1 MIVTISRQPGSLG
14 EEIAIKLAKERG
26 FGYLDRD
33 VLKKRLLDQRLPEFL
48 IDKFDEKNPGYWSS
62 FSDKK
67 ERYLNNLKMV
77 ILDFASNGDCVLVGR
92 GAQVLFAG
100 VPGVVK
106 VRITAPHS
114 ISIRQFSEEKGC
126 SEKEA
131 EKIIG
136 HINNER
142 KGFYRSFFN
151 AALES
156 HELYDLIINTRYID
170 VDGAVIVING
180 LIEVKK
186 NMDCSLE
193 DLILKQKVIE
203 EILYIRK
210 IPVHG
215 LNVTVEKGS
224 VTLIG
229 SVLVKENID
238 LCRISVMEISGVVS
252 VSSERVM
259 TREINTYHI

>member
-14 EEIAIKLAKERG
+14 EKIATKLAEEKG

-33 VLKKRLLDQRLPEFL
+33 LLKKRLLDQKLPEFL
-48 IDKFDEKNPGYWSS
+48 IDKYDEKNPGYWSS
-62 FSDKK
+62 FSEKK

-100 VPGVVK
+100 IPGVVK
-106 VRITAPHS
+106 VRIIAPHS

-126 SEKEA
+126 SEREA

-156 HELYDLIINTRYID
+156 HELYDLIINTKYLDVNGAVNVISSLID
-170 VDGAVIVING
+170 V
-180 LIEVKK
+180 KRK
-186 NMDCSLE
+186 MDCSLD

-203 EILYIRK
+203 ELLYIRK
-210 IPVHG
+210 IPVHD
-215 LNVTVEKGS
+215 LNVSVVKGN

-229 SVLVKENID
+229 SVLIKENID
-238 LCRISVMEISGVVS
+238 LCRKAVMDITGVVN
-252 VSSERVM
+252 VNTERVM
-259 TREINTYHI
+259 TRDTNTYHI

>member
-14 EEIAIKLAKERG
+14 EEIAIKLAEEKG

-33 VLKKRLLDQRLPEFL
+33 VLKKRLLDQKLPEFL
-48 IDKFDEKNPGYWSS
+48 IDKYDEKNPGYWSS
-62 FSDKK
+62 FSEKK

-77 ILDFASNGDCVLVGR
+77 ILDFADNGDCVLVGR

-100 VPGVVK
+100 IPGVVK

-114 ISIRQFSEEKGC
+114 NSVRQFSKEKGC
-126 SEKEA
+126 SEKDA
-131 EKIIG
+131 ERIIG

-156 HELYDLIINTRYID
+156 PELYDLIINTKYLD
-170 VDGAVIVING
+170 VDGAVGIISG

-186 NMDCSLE
+186 NMDCSLD
-193 DLILKQKVIE
+193 DLILKQKIIE
-203 EILYIRK
+203 ELLYIRK
-210 IPVHG
+210 IPVHD
-215 LNVTVEKGS
+215 LNVTVVKGTI
-224 VTLIG
+224 TLIG
-229 SVLVKENID
+229 SVLVKENVD
-238 LCRISVMEISGVVS
+238 LCRVAAMGIQGVTSVNT
-252 VSSERVM
+252 ERVM
-259 TREINTYHI
+259 TRDINTYGI

>member
-14 EEIAIKLAKERG
+14 EEIARKLAEEKG

-33 VLKKRLLDQRLPEFL
+33 LLKERLLKQKLPEFL
-48 IDKFDEKNPGYWSS
+48 IDKYDEKNPGYWSS
-62 FSDKK
+62 FSEKK

-100 VPGVVK
+100 IPGVVK

-156 HELYDLIINTRYID
+156 HELYDLIINTRYVN
-170 VDGAVIVING
+170 VDGAVSVISS
-180 LIEVKK
+180 LIEIKRK
-186 NMDCSLE
+186 MDCSLD

-203 EILYIRK
+203 ELLYIRK
-210 IPVHG
+210 IPVHD
-215 LNVTVEKGS
+215 LTVTVEKGS

-229 SVLVKENID
+229 SVLVKENVD
-238 LCRISVMEISGVVS
+238 LCRTAAMGIPGVES
-252 VSSERVM
+252 VSIERVM
-259 TREINTYHI
+259 TRDINTYGI